1 MMYGR
6 TIYADQKLII
16 NQQEI
21 SGVTDFNGD
30 FDIPYEN
37 VDLLGGNF
45 AAEIQG
51 ELSRNISFSRFLIQS
66 DSLKYLT
73 GSAFCSGFV
82 NYKNYSFG
90 FESGY
95 LTNYNVTCAVGDI
108 ASITTD
114 FIVYGNIGGGLN
126 HQILPSQNISDIYV
140 ANYGNIFISANQGQ
154 TNRIT
159 SFDYNISC
167 ERIPIFTLGSF
178 NPTEVY
184 LKKPLIIDLNLTIE
198 IDDYEAEDIQTLL
211 CSPEIQN
218 ITIDLKNCKNTEII
232 ESFYAP
238 NARLISNS
246 YNSDIDNPAN
256 IELTFRSFLM

>member
-1 MMYGR
+1 MYGR
-6 TIYADQKLII
+6 TIYADQKLVI

-30 FDIPYEN
+30 FEIPYEN

-51 ELSRNISFSRFLIQS
+51 ELSRNISFSRFLNQS
-66 DSLKYLT
+66 DSLRYLT
-73 GSAFCSGFV
+73 GEAFCSGFV
-82 NYKNYSFG
+82 SYKVFSFG
-90 FESGY
+90 FQSVY
-95 LTNYNVTCAVGDI
+95 LTSYNASCAVGDI
-108 ASITTD
+108 ANITTELT
-114 FIVYGNIGGGLN
+114 VYGNIGGGLD
-126 HQILPSQNISDIYV
+126 HTILPSTNSDNIYV
-140 ANYGNIFISANQGQ
+140 ANYGNIFVSASQGQ

-159 SFDYNISC
+159 SFDYSVSC

-178 NPTEVY
+178 NPADVF
-184 LKKPLIIDLNLTIE
+184 LKKPLVIDLNLTIE
-198 IDDYEAEDIQTLL
+198 IDDYESQDIQTLL
-211 CSPEIQN
+211 CTPEIQN
-218 ITIDLKNCKNTEII
+218 ITIDLKNCDNSVII

-246 YNSDIDNPAN
+246 YSADTENAAT

>member
-1 MMYGR
+1 MYGR
-6 TIYADQKLII
+6 VIYADQKLVI

-30 FDIPYEN
+30 FDIPFEN
-37 VDLLGGNF
+37 VDLIGGYF

-66 DSLKYLT
+66 DSLRYLT

-90 FESGY
+90 FQSGY
-95 LTNYNVTCAVGDI
+95 LTNYNATCAVGDI

-114 FIVYGNIGGGLN
+114 FIVYGNIGGGIN
-126 HQILPSQNISDIYV
+126 HHILPSQHTDNIYV
-140 ANYGNIFISANQGQ
+140 ANYGNIFVSANQGQ

-167 ERIPIFTLGSF
+167 ERVPIFTLGSF
-178 NPTEVY
+178 NPADVF
-184 LKKPLIIDLNLTIE
+184 LKKPLIINLNLTIE
-198 IDDYEAEDIQTLL
+198 IDDYESQDIQTLL

-218 ITIDLKNCKNTEII
+218 ITIDLKNCDNSQII

-238 NARLISNS
+238 NARLVSSS
-246 YNSDIDNPAN
+246 YNGSTENASSV
-256 IELTFRSFLM
+256 ELTFRSFLM

>member
-1 MMYGR
+1 MYGR
-6 TIYADQKLII
+6 ITYADQKLII

-21 SGVTDFNGD
+21 SGVIDFDGD
-30 FDIPYEN
+30 FDIPYESI
-37 VDLLGGNF
+37 DLLDEVF

-66 DSLKYLT
+66 DSLRSLT

-90 FESGY
+90 FQSGY
-95 LTNYNVTCAVGDI
+95 LTNYNATCAVGDI
-108 ASITTD
+108 ATITTD
-114 FIVYGNIGGGLN
+114 FIVYGNIGGGIK
-126 HQILPSQNISDIYV
+126 HPILPSQNTDNIYV
-140 ANYGNIFISANQGQ
+140 ANYGNIFVSAAQGQ

-178 NPTEVY
+178 NPADVF
-184 LKKPLIIDLNLTIE
+184 LKKPLTIDLNLTIE
-198 IDDYEAEDIQTLL
+198 IDDYESQNIQTLL

-218 ITIDLKNCKNTEII
+218 ITIDLKNCDNSQII
-232 ESFYAP
+232 DSFYAP
-238 NARLISNS
+238 NARLISSS
-246 YNSDIDNPAN
+246 YNGSTENSSS
-256 IELTFRSFLM
+256 IELSFRSFLM